1 MFRFWAAL
9 TKEVRIILTDKFDL
23 LFMFLM
29 PLLLVTVVTAVQDS
43 AFQLANN
50 NKISMLVV
58 NKDQGEQGDRLV
70 TLLRKSGMFGI
81 STNAQLS
88 MDEVSGSL
96 KVEDVLTAIF
106 IPENFSEKLIAKSR
120 HVSRQVLK
128 DFGLYDEIEV
138 GPGKPPE
145 ITLYYDPI
153 LQKNFTMTIS
163 NVLDAYLAAVEN
175 SLMIELLY
183 EDVDAESKPSDVADL
198 ISNNRVAI
206 NMIVAKGDNAPVAIN
221 ASQHNVPAWTI
232 FAMFFMVV
240 SLGANI
246 VKEKESGSFIRLK
259 TMPSSVWWL
268 LSAKMFLYLLV
279 AIIQAALIFT
289 FGAQMFSY
297 LSLPEIDIPRNWLA
311 LSSVVLVSGFSAVSY
326 AMLIGAFAKTQI
338 QANVFGAI
346 SVIILA
352 ALGGIWVPV
361 FMMSD
366 SLQKI
371 SWFSPLRQSLD
382 AFYTLFLS
390 GGNWNDLL
398 PSIINLL
405 LFIVLCQVATIVKFR
420 IDRLI

>member
-88 MDEVSGSL
+88 MDEVSVSL

>member
-70 TLLRKSGMFGI
+70 TLLRESGMFGI

>member
-70 TLLRKSGMFGI
+70 TLLRESGMFGI
-81 STNAQLS
+81 SSNDQLS
-88 MDEVSGSL
+88 IDEVSGSL

-106 IPENFSEKLIAKSR
+106 IPENFSEKLIGTSR
-120 HVSRQVLK
+120 HMSRQVLK

-145 ITLYYDPI
+145 ITLYHDPI

-183 EDVDAESKPSDVADL
+183 EDVDAESKPGDVADL